1 MGAGSRSTGE
11 IPGSRIRRRGA
22 GARPGRG
29 GALFGA
35 GPAPGIPAWGLET
48 SRVCSRKL
56 VYQSEQV
63 AWRQHGR
70 KLKPRCKLPLR
81 EFGFYTPRC

>member
-1 MGAGSRSTGE
+1 MGGGSRSTGE

-22 GARPGRG
+22 GARPGLG

-56 VYQSEQV
+56 
-63 AWRQHGR
+63 A
-70 KLKPRCKLPLR
+70 
-81 EFGFYTPRC
+81 